1 MRLLLDTHVVLWW
14 AIDDDKLTDDLKTRI
29 DTEPGVFVSAASLW
43 EISLKQ
49 QTGKLAG
56 PPDLPERILAGGLTA
71 LVITPAHGIAAGRLP
86 RIHRDPFDRMLVAQ
100 AMTEDLTLATRDRRV
115 QQYDVPLLRV

>member
-14 AIDDDKLTDDLKTRI
+14 AMDDDRLTNDVKARI

-49 QTGKLAG
+49 QTGKLPG
-56 PPDLPERILAGGLTA
+56 PSDLPERILSGGLTA

-115 QQYDVPLLRV
+115 LQYDVPLLRV

>member
-14 AIDDDKLTDDLKTRI
+14 AMDDETLTDDLKTRI

-49 QTGKLAG
+49 QTGKLPG

-86 RIHRDPFDRMLVAQ
+86 RIHRDPFDRILVAQ
-100 AMTEDLTLATRDRRV
+100 AMTENLTLATRDRRV
-115 QQYDVPLLRV
+115 QQYVVALLRV